1 MMKEKAIIMVGP
13 RSSHNSDF
21 AVFEKFR
28 DWSSIKERKVLE
40 KGMYFAVLELKHK
53 RMADIYP
60 NLFVQ
65 SFLPHSSGESLRV
78 ERRHYGAF
86 VPSDSEMQASD
97 DLEFDAVQLY
107 QIKGDAEVELILLD
121 GQCKKA
127 SYMKKL
133 AERICKEQNF
143 QQLGK
148 LEHLM
153 YHCPQSAG
161 YFLAL
166 RSYEVWSV
174 VVGENTGFSLNKK
187 VLIFDYNTGIPAIV
201 EYNDRHFERM

>member
-13 RSSHNSDF
+13 KSHHNSVF
-21 AVFEKFR
+21 AVFESFR
-28 DWSSIKERKVLE
+28 SWSLIKAEKVLDV
-40 KGMYFAVLELKHK
+40 GMYFAVLEL
-53 RMADIYP
+53 RYNQRADIFP
-60 NLFVQ
+60 NLFIQ
-65 SFLPHSSGESLRV
+65 GYRPHSSGAALHV
-78 ERRHYGAF
+78 DCRRYGAF
-86 VPSDSEMQASD
+86 IPSGSEKYAID
-97 DLEFDAVQLY
+97 DLEFDAAQLY
-107 QIKGDAEVELILLD
+107 QIKGDEDVELILLD
-121 GQCKKA
+121 GQCKNA
-127 SYMKKL
+127 SCIKKL
-133 AERICKEQNF
+133 AKRICKEQNF
-143 QQLGK
+143 QELGE

-174 VVGENTGFSLNKK
+174 VVGENTGFSLSKK